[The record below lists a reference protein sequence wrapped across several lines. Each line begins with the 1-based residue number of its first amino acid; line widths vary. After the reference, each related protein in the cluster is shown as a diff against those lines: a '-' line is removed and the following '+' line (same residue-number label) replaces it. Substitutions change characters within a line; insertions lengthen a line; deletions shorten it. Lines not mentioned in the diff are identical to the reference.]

1 MERLRLIEKEIK
13 EKERLSE
20 RERLKAE
27 IERDNLK
34 HMHHMIDMQESMKSR
49 MSPIMVMPQHMY
61 HPLSQYPAPIP
72 P

>member
-1 MERLRLIEKEIK
+1 MERLKAIEREVQ
-13 EKERLSE
+13 EKERQSE

-49 MSPIMVMPQHMY
+49 MSPIMIMPQHMY
-61 HPLSQYPAPIP
+61 HPLSQYPP
-72 P
+72 PPP

>member
-1 MERLRLIEKEIK
+1 MEHLKAIEREVQ
-13 EKERLSE
+13 EKERQSE

-49 MSPIMVMPQHMY
+49 MSPIMIMPQHMY
-61 HPLSQYPAPIP
+61 HPLS
-72 P
+72 

>member
-1 MERLRLIEKEIK
+1 MEQLKAIEREVQ
-13 EKERLSE
+13 EKERQSE

-49 MSPIMVMPQHMY
+49 MSPIMIMPQHMY
-61 HPLSQYPAPIP
+61 HPLS
-72 P
+72 

>member
-1 MERLRLIEKEIK
+1 MDQLKAIEREVQ
-13 EKERLSE
+13 EKERQSE

-49 MSPIMVMPQHMY
+49 MSPIMIMPQHMY
-61 HPLSQYPAPIP
+61 HPLS
-72 P
+72 